1 MSSVSTKARDAS
13 NWASPSGPAPAAPEA
28 AKGQDQSCEIFIGLP
43 SGKTYKNLWKIS
55 IFTRSINHKWQV
67 SMAMLNYQMVD
78 MGSSINGG
86 THKWMVLQGKM
97 FFKKTWMRTGSTPI
111 FENPH
116 MAKQQIEMGLL
127 FCIPFRFHLDVD

>member
-97 FFKKTWMRTGSTPI
+97 FKKNMD
-111 FENPH
+111 ENWEYPY
-116 MAKQQIEMGLL
+116 
-127 FCIPFRFHLDVD
+127 F